1 MVKKINFDTMSVSEI
16 WQLHRMV
23 IEVLAT
29 RLTAEKQKLDKRLAQ
44 LRREKHQSLALQ
56 KESGSRRASAS
67 AQDLRKH
74 AKVPPKYRNPN
85 EPSETWSG
93 RGKRPRWL
101 ARALLEGQKIEDFAI
116 AANELQNDPELQT
129 DILHDV

>member
-1 MVKKINFDTMSVSEI
+1 MVKKFNLDAMSVGEI
-16 WQLHRMV
+16 WQLHQTV

-29 RLTAEKQKLDKRLAQ
+29 RLTAEKHELEKRLAQ
-44 LRREKHQSLALQ
+44 LRREKQQPLTPPGEHSLSQQIAGGVQ
-56 KESGSRRASAS
+56 ES
-67 AQDLRKH
+67 RKH

-101 ARALLEGQKIEDFAI
+101 TEALLAGQKIEDFVIGAS
-116 AANELQNDPELQT
+116 EPQNGTLREA
-129 DILHDV
+129 